1 MLIKVMYLTENVT
14 LKELTKSESATRFS
28 ISNEPNEDI
37 IFNLQSLA
45 ANILQPVRNHFDKP
59 LIITSG
65 YRSPELCIKIG
76 SSASSQHTKGQA
88 ADFELNGISNK
99 DLSDWIHQNLDYD
112 QLILEF
118 WKPEE
123 PNSGWVH
130 CSYKGQGLNR
140 KQYLRAITEN
150 GKTKYETMI

>member
-1 MLIKVMYLTENVT
+1 MYLTENIT
-14 LKELTKSESATRFS
+14 LKELTKSESAVRFG
-28 ISNEPNEDI
+28 ISNEPSEDI
-37 IFNLQSLA
+37 IFNL
-45 ANILQPVRNHFDKP
+45 P

-76 SSASSQHTKGQA
+76 STSSSQHTKGQA
-88 ADFELNGISNK
+88 ADFEINGIANK

-130 CSYKGQGLNR
+130 CSYKGQGQNR

-150 GKTKYETMI
+150 GKTKYEPMV

>member
-1 MLIKVMYLTENVT
+1 MNLTENIS
-14 LKELTKSESATRFS
+14 LKELTKSETATRFG
-28 ISNEPNEDI
+28 ISNEPSEEI
-37 IFNLQSLA
+37 IANLQKLA
-45 ANILQPVRNHFDKP
+45 TNILQPIRDNFGKP

-65 YRSPELCIKIG
+65 YRSPEVCLKVG
-76 SSASSQHTKGQA
+76 STINSQHTKGQA
-88 ADFELNGISNK
+88 ADFEIGGMANK

-130 CSYKGQGLNR
+130 CSYKGEGLNR

-150 GKTKYETMI
+150 GKTKYEPMI